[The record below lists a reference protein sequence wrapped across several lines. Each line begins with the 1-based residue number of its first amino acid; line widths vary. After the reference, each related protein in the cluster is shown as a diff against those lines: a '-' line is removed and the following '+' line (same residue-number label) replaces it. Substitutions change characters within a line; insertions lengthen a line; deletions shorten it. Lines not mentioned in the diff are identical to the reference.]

1 VSAGPIRA
9 REVPPE
15 GVSLKSVALPVEHGG
30 WGMLGEPL
38 LLGLLV
44 APSWAGLG
52 VGVAALGAFLAR
64 HPLKLALADR
74 LRKARY
80 PRTAAAERFILMYGA
95 VTLAG
100 VGLAATRGAAGW
112 WAPLALAAPL
122 ALVQLAYDARH
133 QGRAL
138 VPELLG
144 GVALASVAA
153 AEMRAAGL
161 AVAAAVAAWV
171 LVAAKAVVTVLYVR
185 ARLRYDRG
193 LAPDRTSAV
202 VAHVAVLLLGAF
214 LAAAG
219 RAPWLAAGAFALLLA
234 RALYGLSPLH
244 RRVRPQAVGVQEMA
258 FGFCF
263 VLIVALGY
271 ALGL

>member
-1 VSAGPIRA
+1 MASA
-9 REVPPE
+9 
-15 GVSLKSVALPVEHGG
+15 VSLKSVALPTEHGG

-80 PRTAAAERFILMYGA
+80 PRTAAAERFILIYGA

-100 VGLAATRGAAGW
+100 VAPAGTRGAAGW
-112 WAPLALAAPL
+112 WVPLALAAPL

-133 QGRAL
+133 QGRGL

-144 GVALASVAA
+144 GAALASVAA
-153 AEMRAAGL
+153 AEIMAAGVPR
-161 AVAAAVAAWV
+161 APAVAAWV
-171 LVAAKAVVTVLYVR
+171 FVAGKSVATVLYVR

-193 LAPDRTSAV
+193 LKVERGSAV
-202 VAHVAVLLLGAF
+202 VAHASALV
-214 LAAAG
+214 LAAALAAGG
-219 RAPWLAAGAFALLLA
+219 RAPWLAAGAFVLLFA

-244 RRVRPQAVGVQEMA
+244 RRVRPQAVGIQEMA
-258 FGFCF
+258 YGFAF
-263 VLIVALGY
+263 ILIVALGY
-271 ALGL
+271 ARGL